1 MTKSFLDGE
10 LMVYLSPE
18 EYEAYGLPDTTGAA
32 QVAAASALIESYC
45 RRPSLG
51 VQQYNERLRLTAGS
65 LSARLSY
72 GPLVQDA
79 NGNGP
84 VIAAQARY
92 AMPRRGEWSGS
103 ELASDV
109 ARAFGLPGQWAH
121 LNASNYEVRTDTGE
135 VMVYPSLLGLAF
147 NEIEITYLAGML
159 VIPDA
164 VKFAC
169 AQLVRNAQA
178 MPALNVKQ
186 SKVERL
192 SMEYFGSSLMDE
204 SVKALLAQY
213 VAVRLG

>member
-1 MTKSFLDGE
+1 
-10 LMVYLSPE
+10 MVYLSPQ
-18 EYEAYGLPDTTGAA
+18 EYELYGLPDTTATA
-32 QVAAASALIESYC
+32 QLAAASALIESHC

-51 VQQYNERLRLTAGS
+51 VQQYDERLRLTAGS
-65 LSARLSY
+65 LTARVSY
-72 GPLVQDA
+72 GPLSQDA

-84 VIAAQARY
+84 VIALQARY
-92 AMPRRGEWSGS
+92 SMPRRGEWSGS

-109 ARAFGLPGQWAH
+109 ARAFGLPGQWSQ
-121 LNASNYEVRTDTGE
+121 LNAGNYEVRTDTGE
-135 VMVYPSLLGLAF
+135 VMVYPSLLGLSF

-159 VIPDA
+159 VIADA

-204 SVKALLAQY
+204 SVQALLAPY